1 MRGMIPPLESP
12 WSLSSGGINARVS
25 EPIPRQV
32 GMQVPYSLCSQ
43 VSEESSL
50 WPNPRQRIG
59 RIFHQFCRQKEVGLI
74 EGHALSDHVHM
85 VLSIPPKYSV
95 SSVLGY
101 LKGKSAIMIHRE
113 MERVKHGFTG
123 KHFWAQGY
131 FASTVGLDEEMIRE
145 YVRHQEES
153 DDEGQSGLFPNK

>member
-1 MRGMIPPLESP
+1 MPMRGMTPPLEGP
-12 WSLSSGGINARVS
+12 WNLSSGGINARVS
-25 EPIPRQV
+25 ESIPLQV
-32 GMQVPYSLCSQ
+32 GVQAPCSLCSE

-50 WPNPRQRIG
+50 WPNPAGDWRDLSSALSAKGSR
-59 RIFHQFCRQKEVGLI
+59 VG
-74 EGHALSDHVHM
+74 GHALPAHVHM
-85 VLSIPPKYSV
+85 VLSIPPKHSV

-123 KHFWAQGY
+123 KHFWAKGY

>member
-1 MRGMIPPLESP
+1 
-12 WSLSSGGINARVS
+12 
-25 EPIPRQV
+25 
-32 GMQVPYSLCSQ
+32 MQVPYSLCSQ

-50 WPNPRQRIG
+50 WPNPVEDWKNLSSALSAKGSR
-59 RIFHQFCRQKEVGLI
+59 VD
-74 EGHALSDHVHM
+74 EGHAMPDHVHM
-85 VLSIPPKYSV
+85 VLSIPPKHSV

>member
-1 MRGMIPPLESP
+1 
-12 WSLSSGGINARVS
+12 
-25 EPIPRQV
+25 
-32 GMQVPYSLCSQ
+32 
-43 VSEESSL
+43 
-50 WPNPRQRIG
+50 
-59 RIFHQFCRQKEVGLI
+59 
-74 EGHALSDHVHM
+74 
-85 VLSIPPKYSV
+85 VLSIAPKHSV

-153 DDEGQSGLFPNK
+153 DDEGQSGLFPKIAPSRGFPSSHVLWAWFVTGIAAPPVFSLAKPLEETYIPKLLMHPANEIERPHLCWSGAKWKGWLSHVFFL